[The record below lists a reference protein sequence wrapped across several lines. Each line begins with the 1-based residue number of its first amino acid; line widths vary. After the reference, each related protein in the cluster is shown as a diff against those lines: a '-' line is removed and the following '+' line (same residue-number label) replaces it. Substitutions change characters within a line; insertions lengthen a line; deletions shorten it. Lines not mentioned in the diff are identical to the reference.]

1 MPAGLSHGTNS
12 IENVMLHAGFF
23 DKLRV
28 HFTSL
33 IKVTKRLTESS
44 KCQKVTMR
52 SYFGGV
58 GADAERLI
66 SLLLDARE
74 SPGGSNV

>member
-1 MPAGLSHGTNS
+1 MELIPLRTS
-12 IENVMLHAGFF
+12 F
-23 DKLRV
+23 DNLRA

-33 IKVTKRLTESS
+33 IDVKRMLTESFEY
-44 KCQKVTMR
+44 QIVAVR

-74 SPGGSNV
+74 FPGASNV

>member
-1 MPAGLSHGTNS
+1 MELIPLRTS
-12 IENVMLHAGFF
+12 F
-23 DKLRV
+23 DKLRA
-28 HFTSL
+28 HFTSV
-33 IKVTKRLTESS
+33 IEVKRMLTESFE
-44 KCQKVTMR
+44 CQIEAVR

-74 SPGGSNV
+74 FPGASNV